1 MSDAS
6 QVVVLF
12 VYGSLFVVLITIVIV
27 LLVFLTRHKA
37 RNYELRLQEVQ
48 QQFEQETMK
57 TKLELQEEV
66 LTKVSGEIHDHIGQ
80 GLAGVALA
88 LQSLEAERLTERG
101 TRIVD
106 GSVQRVVTATEELR
120 NLSHLMSGTKVESL
134 GLIEALRRELAF
146 LSLTNKMQ
154 VKYHHFD
161 RQSFPPISSPA
172 VILLFRIAQ
181 EAIKNVIKHASASL
195 LEVSIDYLTNNN
207 TLVMTISDNGT
218 GIPQTYRE
226 GMGLASMKQRASL
239 LHAQLDISNSPAGG
253 TLVIIKLKIED
264 DTSKNNHRYRR

>member
-1 MSDAS
+1 MSDAT
-6 QVVVLF
+6 QIVVLF
-12 VYGSLFVVLITIVIV
+12 VYGSLFVVLITVVII
-27 LLVFLTRHKA
+27 LLVYLTRHKA

-88 LQSLEAERLTERG
+88 LQSLEAEQLTERG

-106 GSVQRVVTATEELR
+106 GSVQRVITATEELR

-146 LSLTNKMQ
+146 LSLTNKLQ

-172 VILLFRIAQ
+172 IILLFRIAQ
-181 EAIKNVIKHASASL
+181 EAIKNVIHHASASW
-195 LEVSIDYLTNNN
+195 LEVSIDYLQNSN
-207 TLVMTISDNGT
+207 TLVMTISDDGR
-218 GIPQTYRE
+218 GIPVPHRE
-226 GMGLASMKQRASL
+226 GMGLTSMKQRASL
-239 LHAQLDISNSPAGG
+239 LDAQLDISNGTPGG
-253 TLVIIKLKIED
+253 TRVTIKLKIEND
-264 DTSKNNHRYRR
+264 RSKNNHRYRR